1 MDINNENQQKDQKLF
16 SLMDMINNSKYNN
29 IDQKINIPDYS
40 MYSQINNESEILD
53 QEDESK
59 QSLNPEHND
68 LLDIN
73 VDSNILVNQNK
84 YVNEQSQSISNNNDL
99 YSSENEFETPLTSKS
114 NTLDESIYTTLLRDI
129 HLIYYKLKYV
139 INPFISNN
147 DKKRH
152 IMQWD
157 LWGPLLFI
165 TFLACTLAIKA
176 EDKSNIIVIIFT
188 IFWLGSI
195 LVYLNAYV
203 LDSKIKLF
211 PVLCLLGYCLFPLNI
226 SAFILAISD
235 FYEIIRFFIVLLT
248 CVWALLSI
256 EGYFRTVTLPEQK
269 YLIFYPAILLFLF
282 LSWFIFATK

>member
-1 MDINNENQQKDQKLF
+1 MDINNETQQKDQKLF

-195 LVYLNAYV
+195 LVYLNAYM

-256 EGYFRTVTLPEQK
+256 EGYFRSVTLPEQK
-269 YLIFYPAILLFLF
+269 YLIFYPCILLFLF